1 MQSTIKTQLEQACS
15 SFEMLAKDEIVLESI
30 ENTAQ
35 MIISSI
41 KNDGK
46 VMVCGNGGSAA
57 DAQHFVAELIGR
69 FYFDRQ
75 PLPAIALTTDS
86 SIITC
91 VANDY
96 SFKDIFSRQVT
107 ALANENDVLI
117 GISTS
122 GNSGNVSNAVQ
133 SAKEVG
139 CKSVLLTGNRGGSID
154 NMCDMVIAVPSSDTP
169 RIQEMH
175 LFVEHM
181 ICELVESA
189 LGNRV

>member
-154 NMCDMVIAVPSSDTP
+154 NMCDIVISVPSSDTP

>member
-96 SFKDIFSRQVT
+96 SFEDIFSRQVT